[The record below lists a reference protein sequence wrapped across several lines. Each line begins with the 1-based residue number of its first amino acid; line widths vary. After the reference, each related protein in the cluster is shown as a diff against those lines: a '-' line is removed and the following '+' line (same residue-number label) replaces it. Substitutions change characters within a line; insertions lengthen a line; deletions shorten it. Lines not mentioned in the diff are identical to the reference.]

1 MGTTRGLREEL
12 MRMNGSGQWGKPLLQ
27 AHAKNSLFPGKC
39 AYPVA
44 PPHKGDSSPATSEL
58 FVPRARGAHG
68 SLNPRGKRA
77 LRGGGEAHK
86 VTYKNPLPVISI
98 AAAFP
103 GAHPLRLIL
112 LYKLVLFK
120 SGGEDKDGR

>member
-1 MGTTRGLREEL
+1 MVRV
-12 MRMNGSGQWGKPLLQ
+12 SGG
-27 AHAKNSLFPGKC
+27 SLFCRRTPRTH
-39 AYPVA
+39 YFLESVPTLWPA
-44 PPHKGDSSPATSEL
+44 PEKADSSPATSEL
-58 FVPRARGAHG
+58 FVPRAPGAHG

-86 VTYKNPLPVISI
+86 VTYKNQLSVISI

-103 GAHPLRLIL
+103 GAHPWRLIL
-112 LYKLVLFK
+112 LYKLALFK